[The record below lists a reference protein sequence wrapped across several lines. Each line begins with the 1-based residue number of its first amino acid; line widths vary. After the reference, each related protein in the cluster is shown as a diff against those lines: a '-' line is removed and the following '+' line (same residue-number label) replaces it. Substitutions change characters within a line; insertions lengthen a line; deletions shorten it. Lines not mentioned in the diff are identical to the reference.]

1 MDEQRTISQQ
11 IEDIKTEMCDHY
23 CHYPYIWDE
32 DDGELADS
40 EICAN
45 CPLGRLRG
53 GQMRKLNEVE
63 RNQIE
68 YLRQYKV
75 SLIDRL
81 IGACEAV
88 NEEIKAVKSGEWYR
102 QMKGEQE

>member
-1 MDEQRTISQQ
+1 
-11 IEDIKTEMCDHY
+11 
-23 CHYPYIWDE
+23 
-32 DDGELADS
+32 
-40 EICAN
+40 
-45 CPLGRLRG
+45 
-53 GQMRKLNEVE
+53 MRRLNEAE

-68 YLRQYKV
+68 YLRQYKA

-88 NEEIKAVKSGEWYR
+88 NEEIKVVKSGEWYR

>member
-1 MDEQRTISQQ
+1 
-11 IEDIKTEMCDHY
+11 
-23 CHYPYIWDE
+23 
-32 DDGELADS
+32 
-40 EICAN
+40 
-45 CPLGRLRG
+45 
-53 GQMRKLNEVE
+53 MRKLNEAE

-102 QMKGEQE
+102 QMKGEQK